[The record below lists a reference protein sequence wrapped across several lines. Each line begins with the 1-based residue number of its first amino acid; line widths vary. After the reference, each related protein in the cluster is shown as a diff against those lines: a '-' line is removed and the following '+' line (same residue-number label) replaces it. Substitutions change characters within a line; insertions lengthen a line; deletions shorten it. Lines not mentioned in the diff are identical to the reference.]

1 MGMNLLSIILLFLL
15 FSFRLAAD
23 ETKPLDF
30 DEVFNVI
37 RTNVSDVSETE
48 LRQNSAMGLIKEM
61 GTRVQIVTT
70 NAEPA
75 DQPPDAITRRSVYEN
90 QFGYIRIRSVDDR
103 LPSDFRQSLTQLIQ
117 SNKLNG
123 VILDLRYAEG
133 ASYEAA
139 AEVADQFV
147 DGGRPL
153 LGLGA
158 KKISSTAQSPTV
170 RLPLAVLVNGE
181 TRAAAE
187 AVAAMLKE
195 TASGLV
201 IGKKTMGEARLY
213 EVFTLS
219 TGQRLRIGKVPVE
232 VGAGKVIPATGIE
245 PDIVLTVDPEE
256 ERLFYQDPYRER
268 RLTTRPLG
276 SGRGRRMN
284 EAELVRQHREG
295 FDFSEPEEGASP
307 AQSTVITDPALARA
321 IDFLKGVSKMKAR
334 PAL

>member
-1 MGMNLLSIILLFLL
+1 MGMNLQSIILLLL
-15 FSFRLAAD
+15 FSFRLAAA

-75 DQPPDAITRRSVYEN
+75 DQSPDAITRRSVYEN

-153 LGLGA
+153 LGLGP
-158 KKISSTAQSPTV
+158 KRISSTAQSPTV
-170 RLPLAVLVNGE
+170 RLPLAILVNGE
-181 TRAAAE
+181 TRAGAEAFGEERIGLVREGWNADLAVLPRGVSWENPARETMVDLTIAAGRVVHAAE
-187 AVAAMLKE
+187 
-195 TASGLV
+195 
-201 IGKKTMGEARLY
+201 
-213 EVFTLS
+213 TLS
-219 TGQRLRIGKVPVE
+219 
-232 VGAGKVIPATGIE
+232 
-245 PDIVLTVDPEE
+245 
-256 ERLFYQDPYRER
+256 
-268 RLTTRPLG
+268 PL
-276 SGRGRRMN
+276 
-284 EAELVRQHREG
+284 V
-295 FDFSEPEEGASP
+295 SP
-307 AQSTVITDPALARA
+307 GESR
-321 IDFLKGVSKMKAR
+321 
-334 PAL
+334 